1 MKLNFIEFAPNMY
14 DIFWTESEGSTVDDF
29 VKSILESGRK
39 ERGSVF
45 DANTFATI
53 ATFNCTKETP
63 SIRTYDEKYSK
74 MSISYCTAEKRGDA
88 MYYMVILDKKG
99 I

>member
-1 MKLNFIEFAPNMY
+1 MATLNFIEIVPNAY
-14 DIFWTESEGSTVDDF
+14 DVRWDETEMTTDDF

-39 ERGSVF
+39 ERGTVF
-45 DANTFATI
+45 DADTYASI

-63 SIRTYDEKYSK
+63 TIRTYDEKYSK
-74 MSISYCTAEKRGDA
+74 MSIAHCTAEKKGDA
-88 MYYMVILDKKG
+88 MYYMAILDKKG